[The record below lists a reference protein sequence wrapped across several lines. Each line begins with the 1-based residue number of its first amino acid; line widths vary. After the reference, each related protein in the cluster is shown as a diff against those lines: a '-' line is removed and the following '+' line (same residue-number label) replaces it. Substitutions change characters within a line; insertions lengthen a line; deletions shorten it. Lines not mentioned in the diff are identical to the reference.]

1 MAKLVA
7 VCRDEADFAF
17 ERRQIPLNIED
28 TLTVWYI
35 VSIVFISFEKEYV
48 SVRWLSDIYSCGV
61 VDGHGNS
68 RNCDFNSPS
77 QRMRTSVVQ
86 QG

>member
-28 TLTVWYI
+28 TLTVLYI
-35 VSIVFISFEKEYV
+35 VSIVFI
-48 SVRWLSDIYSCGV
+48 
-61 VDGHGNS
+61 
-68 RNCDFNSPS
+68 PS
-77 QRMRTSVVQ
+77 ER
-86 QG
+86 

>member
-28 TLTVWYI
+28 TLTVLYI
-35 VSIVFISFEKEYV
+35 VCIVFYFLGKRIHF
-48 SVRWLSDIYSCGV
+48 CGLFV
-61 VDGHGNS
+61 
-68 RNCDFNSPS
+68 C
-77 QRMRTSVVQ
+77 
-86 QG
+86 